1 MRRAA
6 GQLEEAVLR
15 LLGDTAALTV
25 SEVREAIDP
34 ALAHTTVMTTLV
46 RLTNKGLV
54 VRQRRGRSFAYS
66 LPVAAAEL
74 PALRS
79 ALRMRTELDSR
90 AERADVLANFVAAL
104 EPGDEELLRALLAES
119 DESGTGR

>member
-34 ALAHTTVMTTLV
+34 ALAHTTVMTALV

-54 VRQRRGRSFAYS
+54 VRQRRGRSFSYS

-119 DESGTGR
+119 DESGPGR